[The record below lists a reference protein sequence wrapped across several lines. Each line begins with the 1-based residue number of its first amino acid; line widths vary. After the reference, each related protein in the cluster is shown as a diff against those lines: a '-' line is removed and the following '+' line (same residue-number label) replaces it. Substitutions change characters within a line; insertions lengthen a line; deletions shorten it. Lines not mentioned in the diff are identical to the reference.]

1 MTRLGK
7 LNWLWSVLALGA
19 IVLGIVVTRN
29 FVDLSDADLAGL
41 IDGGGRAWLALPITI
56 LAFCGLAFVGMPQWV
71 LIGAAVLTF
80 GPVLG
85 AAISWVSTLVSALF
99 NFAIGRAMG
108 GEKLR
113 ARLGDRAGRWVD
125 RVSEEGVM
133 AALVV
138 RLVPVAPFVLI
149 NLAAG
154 ASTMRLRDFAVGT
167 GIGIVPKIVAIAV
180 FGQGLVE
187 LLAGDNLLLA
197 LALVA
202 VAAVIAVWLYL
213 YRRRRAAR
221 AEAVEDAR
229 AGEHAAEQI
238 APRS

>member
-7 LNWLWSVLALGA
+7 LNWLWSVLALGT

-41 IDGGGRAWLALPITI
+41 IENSDHAWLALPVTI
-56 LAFCGLAFVGMPQWV
+56 LAFILLAFVGMPQWV

-85 AAISWVSTLVSALF
+85 AAISWASTLISALV
-99 NFAIGRAMG
+99 NFGLGRVMG

-113 ARLGDRAGRWVD
+113 ARLGERAGRWVD

-133 AALVV
+133 AALLV

-154 ASTMRLRDFAVGT
+154 ASTMRARDFAIGT

-197 LALVA
+197 LALVG

-213 YRRRRAAR
+213 YRRRRAVR
-221 AEAVEDAR
+221 AEALEDA
-229 AGEHAAEQI
+229 EAAQQI